1 MKDKSVIMTR
11 LPDDKKVTLMTFAG
25 SYRYLTGLGCIL
37 SGISTVVGLLP
48 YIYMWLAVKGAITKW
63 PDVRESGDL
72 VRYGWLAVGASILGM
87 FVYFLALICTHLSA
101 FRTARN
107 MKTVSMHHLSKLPVG
122 YIKSLGS
129 GKIRRIIDDGAGQ
142 TENFLAHQLPD
153 LAGAFVTPVAVLF
166 LLFFF
171 DWRFGLVSLL
181 PMVVGLCFLTRMM
194 GPNSAESM
202 KQYQNALED
211 MNNEAVEYVRGI
223 PVVKTF
229 QQSIF
234 SFKNFHGAILRY
246 RDWAVKYTISLRI
259 PMCAYTMSI
268 NGIFAFL
275 IPAGLFLAGGKAAG
289 ATNLNVLLDLIF
301 YILFTPVCVSMMDK
315 IMWTSENTLKA
326 KEALNRV
333 MGIINHETLKEPIN
347 PKVPENSSV
356 EFKDVTFS
364 YEKENVPAIKGVSF
378 QMKEGNTVALVG
390 PSGGGKS
397 TVASLLSRFYD
408 VDKGAILVG
417 GEDVREIGTEELMK
431 NISFVFQDSHLFKD
445 TLLRNIQAAKPG
457 ASIEEVERAVKAARC
472 EDIINKFPQGL
483 NTQVGSK
490 GIYLSGG
497 ECQRIALARA
507 VLKDAPIIVLD
518 EATAFAD
525 PDNEYQIQKAFE
537 TLVKG
542 KTVLMI
548 AHRLSTICK
557 ADQILLMNHGAI
569 EEAGTHEEL
578 LNKKGLYATM
588 WNDYQTSVSWK
599 VGESY
604 E

>member
-1 MKDKSVIMTR
+1 
-11 LPDDKKVTLMTFAG
+11 
-25 SYRYLTGLGCIL
+25 
-37 SGISTVVGLLP
+37 
-48 YIYMWLAVKGAITKW
+48 
-63 PDVRESGDL
+63 
-72 VRYGWLAVGASILGM
+72 
-87 FVYFLALICTHLSA
+87 
-101 FRTARN
+101 
-107 MKTVSMHHLSKLPVG
+107 
-122 YIKSLGS
+122 
-129 GKIRRIIDDGAGQ
+129 
-142 TENFLAHQLPD
+142 
-153 LAGAFVTPVAVLF
+153 
-166 LLFFF
+166 
-171 DWRFGLVSLL
+171 
-181 PMVVGLCFLTRMM
+181 MM
-194 GPNSAESM
+194 GPNSAEAM

-211 MNNEAVEYVRGI
+211 MNNEAVEYIRGI

-275 IPAGLFLAGGKAAG
+275 IPAGLLLAGGKAAG

-347 PKVPENSSV
+347 PKVPGNASV

-378 QMKEGNTVALVG
+378 QIKEGNTVALVG

-457 ASIEEVERAVKAARC
+457 ASTQEVERAIKAARC

-548 AHRLSTICK
+548 AHRLSTICR

-588 WNDYQTSVSWK
+588 WNDYQTSASWK